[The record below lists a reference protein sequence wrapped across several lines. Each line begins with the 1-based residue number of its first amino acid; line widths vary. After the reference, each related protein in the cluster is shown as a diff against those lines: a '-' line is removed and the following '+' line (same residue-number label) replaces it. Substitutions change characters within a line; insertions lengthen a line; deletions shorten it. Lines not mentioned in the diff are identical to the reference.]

1 MEEEEEEDE
10 PEGETIEV
18 EEGRSVGAGR
28 RRGPRGYARRKRQHS
43 KQLCGGSGVAAQIAI
58 GEAGWKGKTGGK
70 ERSNEVDKSKIE
82 IALIS
87 ALMCIFIGER

>member
-43 KQLCGGSGVAAQIAI
+43 KQLCGGSGVAA
-58 GEAGWKGKTGGK
+58 
-70 ERSNEVDKSKIE
+70 
-82 IALIS
+82 
-87 ALMCIFIGER
+87 